1 MGKRLKKV
9 AELATKFSVSGM
21 TDIQKQ
27 PLVRIIRT
35 TIFCSI
41 YTGHCSMTI
50 KAFHPRFQDGILNLL
65 EKMKAANG
73 QLSDIYCASVVSGFT
88 KKCLASNGWGD
99 LPNIYR
105 LIYL

>member
-35 TIFCSI
+35 TIFFAQS
-41 YTGHCSMTI
+41 TRGT
-50 KAFHPRFQDGILNLL
+50 
-65 EKMKAANG
+65 AA
-73 QLSDIYCASVVSGFT
+73 
-88 KKCLASNGWGD
+88 
-99 LPNIYR
+99 
-105 LIYL
+105 

>member
-27 PLVRIIRT
+27 PCSYHQNDNF
-35 TIFCSI
+35 FCSI

-65 EKMKAANG
+65 EKIRLPMGSSPISTVHLWLVASRRSAWLRMDG
-73 QLSDIYCASVVSGFT
+73 GTFQIYTG
-88 KKCLASNGWGD
+88 
-99 LPNIYR
+99 
-105 LIYL
+105 

>member
-35 TIFCSI
+35 TIFL
-41 YTGHCSMTI
+41 
-50 KAFHPRFQDGILNLL
+50 LNLHGAL
-65 EKMKAANG
+65 QHDN
-73 QLSDIYCASVVSGFT
+73 QSIPS
-88 KKCLASNGWGD
+88 
-99 LPNIYR
+99 
-105 LIYL
+105 